1 MDFRIQASSPWR
13 VWRHRSSEMA
23 LTMMLTSETP
33 IEDTDRSAWT
43 YGWVVSALVHI
54 LLAGGIFLSFAQ
66 ERMVERRESFQWTVQ
81 LVGPPS
87 SESPNQPLSPERAE
101 SNRTATRDRGAVDSR
116 RVERPIERVVLRSR
130 PVVEEPRGIE
140 RPIMPR
146 VAVQR
151 VVSEPTQLEVRET
164 AQVTVMEKKWG
175 TVLEKVSQVVPSAV
189 ERELPSAIQHP
200 ESSSNE
206 TLDEGDLPPAGLAI
220 PADRAIRPH
229 AVSAGIVDHDAGS
242 GVASDGEL
250 IASGEHSPEGS
261 APAEELSATVS
272 SEQPQPQSSA
282 DGMHRGMSPAAGSQ
296 GASAQPE
303 YGWVARAIRARIEEV
318 KRYSQDAKRNEWEGQ
333 VVLTASVQAD
343 GQIVDIQVRTS
354 SGNAGLDENARA
366 IVAEASPLHLPQP
379 LGVARIRLR
388 IPLQFGL
395 E

>member
-1 MDFRIQASSPWR
+1 
-13 VWRHRSSEMA
+13 
-23 LTMMLTSETP
+23 MMLTSKTF
-33 IEDTDRSAWT
+33 IEATRRSAWI
-43 YGWVVSALVHI
+43 YGWVVSALVHVF
-54 LLAGGIFLSFAQ
+54 LVAGIFFALAQ
-66 ERMVERRESFQWTVQ
+66 ERIVEVKEAFRWNVQ
-81 LVGPPS
+81 VVGQAS
-87 SESPNQPLSPERAE
+87 LESPNQPLSPERAE
-101 SNRTATRDRGAVDSR
+101 LNRTATRDRGAVDSR
-116 RVERPIERVVLRSR
+116 SVERPLERVVARSH

-146 VAVQR
+146 VAVQP
-151 VVSEPTQLEVRET
+151 VVSEPTQLEVPET

-175 TVLEKVSQVVPSAV
+175 TVLETVAQVVPSAV
-189 ERELPSAIQHP
+189 ERDLPSAIQRP

-220 PADRAIRPH
+220 PADMAIRPH

-282 DGMHRGMSPAAGSQ
+282 DGMHRGMSSAAGSQ

-343 GQIVDIQVRTS
+343 GQIVEIQVRTS

-366 IVAEASPLHLPQP
+366 IVAEASPVPLPQP